1 MISLNHVDCYNVAV
15 VNWPV
20 SPKSTLVVDFWQFA
34 TADSHAIKG
43 PGRSKLAWF
52 VLKRNGIESGPAHPS
67 LLSSPKEKK
76 TKKTKKLLDEF
87 ELYLLRNG
95 RWRHVVSFTSQR
107 NGRPWTKH
115 PPDCTI
121 RVERNC
127 PCVPNTLWH
136 PSSDVVTVTS
146 QCFLF
151 WMTSTCLRR
160 HNSTVGSACFLLF
173 QRHSS
178 QNLGKYGNGQA
189 AYVYK

>member
-76 TKKTKKLLDEF
+76 TKQNKETLGWVRVVSAAERAMTSCRFFYIPTERTALDKTSTWLYYTCRTQLPVRAQHFVTSIQRRRDCNVPVFSLLDDIYVPSQTQF
-87 ELYLLRNG
+87 D
-95 RWRHVVSFTSQR
+95 RWLSV
-107 NGRPWTKH
+107 
-115 PPDCTI
+115 
-121 RVERNC
+121 
-127 PCVPNTLWH
+127 
-136 PSSDVVTVTS
+136 
-146 QCFLF
+146 
-151 WMTSTCLRR
+151 
-160 HNSTVGSACFLLF
+160 FLLF
-173 QRHSS
+173 QRNTAQQS
-178 QNLGKYGNGQA
+178 KPW
-189 AYVYK
+189 KIW